1 MRIAT
6 GNMAARAAP
15 RLWAISWASRGLT
28 LGPSRLLG
36 FQSLGLGARALSTHA
51 PEGGS
56 GERGLEAPSWGW
68 YYEALA
74 SSAPVVCAESG
85 LAALQ
90 AASELPWWATVVV
103 ASALLRTGLTLPLA
117 ALQSRVLAK
126 LENLQPEIQSLAK
139 HLRYEVSVCAKQQ
152 GWSEKLAR
160 FHFKKNLKRIVS
172 DLYVRDNCHPVKAS
186 LLIWIQIPL
195 WVFVS
200 IALRNLSVGRASS
213 EGLFI
218 QEQLST
224 GGMLWFPDLT
234 VPDPTWIMPITLG
247 VLNLL
252 IVEIFALR
260 KTESSRFQ
268 RYATNF
274 FRGVSIFM
282 IPVAATVPSAI
293 ALYWVSSSFMGL
305 SHNLLLRSPAFRRL
319 CHIPRTKSDS
329 DTPYRDI
336 VSAFYV
342 KYFFK

>member
-1 MRIAT
+1 
-6 GNMAARAAP
+6 MAKQKVN
-15 RLWAISWASRGLT
+15 LFISV
-28 LGPSRLLG
+28 
-36 FQSLGLGARALSTHA
+36 
-51 PEGGS
+51 
-56 GERGLEAPSWGW
+56 
-68 YYEALA
+68 Y
-74 SSAPVVCAESG
+74 
-85 LAALQ
+85 
-90 AASELPWWATVVV
+90 
-103 ASALLRTGLTLPLA
+103 
-117 ALQSRVLAK
+117 
-126 LENLQPEIQSLAK
+126 
-139 HLRYEVSVCAKQQ
+139 AKQQ

-160 FHFKKNLKRIVS
+160 LHFKKNLKRIVS

-200 IALRNLSVGRASS
+200 IALRNFSVGRSA
-213 EGLFI
+213 GLFI

-260 KTESSRFQ
+260 KIESSRFQ

-274 FRGVSIFM
+274 FRGISIFM

-305 SHNLLLRSPAFRRL
+305 LHNLLLRSPAFRRL
-319 CHIPRTKSDS
+319 CRIPRTKSDS